1 MFLAAQKMTK
11 KCYPYV
17 RFSSTRQEDGST
29 RTRQNELIDAF
40 VSKHSL
46 EVDRHLEDA
55 GTSAYHGKNA
65 SAEGVL
71 GQFLQE
77 VRKGEIER
85 GSYLLI
91 ENFDRLSR
99 DKIVRSNKIFTD
111 LLFSGIKI
119 VILDRNKVY
128 DADNLDVGDWINAQV
143 EFGRANAE
151 SKRKSDFSSKA
162 WKYNREKMR
171 DGEIV
176 TKKVPTWLKVENNT
190 FIIDEEKVERIR
202 TLFKLSLSKGLQE
215 ATKEYNQL
223 FIEKIAIHQAQY
235 LLSNR
240 KLIGEHSPQKIH
252 YDENGKLMRKDEGE
266 PIPNYYPAVID
277 EELFLKA
284 QSVIKSRKPFS
295 GRYSNQRYNVFRD
308 LIYCK
313 WCGGTIRYM
322 NKGERDYFI
331 CTNSMTGKC
340 DLNSHFGQQSIR
352 GKKLFNM
359 FFRFTDGINIGTL
372 LEENSNADEVKNSI
386 MKLENNRNKINIR
399 LHDFKS
405 KIKAMIMDGEAISE
419 TYNEIIIELENSTT
433 SIDVEIEDKRK
444 ELEQIFSSFKSFYDL
459 KDIDIE
465 KIIYDKT
472 EEAVAKRVSYNNELK
487 NIIKHIRIDF
497 LDTVMEIEFTNKI
510 VRLVGGDGNVLE
522 YEKDFVPD
530 EDFTTIYNYDKDYIN
545 PDA

>member
-1 MFLAAQKMTK
+1 MTK

-40 VSKHSL
+40 VSQHSL

-277 EELFLKA
+277 EELFLKV

-405 KIKAMIMDGEAISE
+405 KIKAMIMDGEAIPE
-419 TYNEIIIELENSTT
+419 TYNEIIIELESSTA
-433 SIDVEIEDKRK
+433 SIDVEIEDKKK